1 MHTSLP
7 VVTPTSPTVPQCSL
21 VITKT
26 WPRVNGIISRNART
40 DFVERIRYAC
50 DDSDSNF
57 GSNPDPDPGPDSGR
71 VSAVSARRRDSRE
84 SGVVM
89 MALSGLELKDD
100 GEMGG
105 YLAAIS
111 QKGQRVE
118 VMVLGLYSGLRSLY
132 GDI

>member
-1 MHTSLP
+1 
-7 VVTPTSPTVPQCSL
+7 
-21 VITKT
+21 
-26 WPRVNGIISRNART
+26 
-40 DFVERIRYAC
+40 
-50 DDSDSNF
+50 
-57 GSNPDPDPGPDSGR
+57 
-71 VSAVSARRRDSRE
+71 
-84 SGVVM
+84 M